1 MVREGGG
8 GMSILE
14 RLGIRTGPAD
24 RPGERD
30 TIRKIVDELD
40 RLPPERARH
49 VAAFAYVLSR
59 VARADR
65 AIAADETRTMER
77 LLVEHGGLPDEQ
89 AIVVVQ
95 MAKTQSLLFGGTDDY
110 SVTKEFG
117 RDATRDQKLALL
129 DCLFAVSAADGSI
142 RVVEENVARQIA
154 DEIGL
159 DHSDFVAVRAR
170 YRDRRAV
177 HQPVP
182 PDEGP

>member
-1 MVREGGG
+1 
-8 GMSILE
+8 MSILE
-14 RLGIRTGPAD
+14 RLGIKAKASD
-24 RPGERD
+24 RPHERD
-30 TIRKIVDELD
+30 TIRRIVDALD
-40 RLPPERARH
+40 RLPLERARH
-49 VAAFAYVLSR
+49 LAAFAYVLSR

-65 AIAADETRTMER
+65 GIAEDETRAMER

-110 SVTKEFG
+110 SVTKEFA

-142 RVVEENVARQIA
+142 RVVEENVVRQIA
-154 DEIGL
+154 DEVGL
-159 DHSDFVAVRAR
+159 DHSDFVAARAR

-177 HQPVP
+177 HRSVP
-182 PDEGP
+182 RDEGR